1 MIVPS
6 TTIQETAMN
15 DILTTLREDPAF
27 ETLLHALN
35 KVSLLDVL
43 AEGQPIT
50 LFAPDNQAFTRINLE
65 EIMQDSSKLTD
76 ILTYHI
82 TDGEHLFDGLEDEES
97 IETRNGKNLTAHLEV
112 GQLRIDNAGLTKT
125 DIHCSN
131 GIIHVIDNVFLPQ
144 FSGWYC
150 ACC

>member
-1 MIVPS
+1 
-6 TTIQETAMN
+6 
-15 DILTTLREDPAF
+15 
-27 ETLLHALN
+27 
-35 KVSLLDVL
+35 L

>member
-1 MIVPS
+1 MK
-6 TTIQETAMN
+6 

-27 ETLLHALN
+27 ETLLHAFN
-35 KVSLLDVL
+35 KVSLLDTL
-43 AEGQPIT
+43 SEAKSIT
-50 LFAPDNQAFTRINLE
+50 LFAPDNEAFTRINLE
-65 EIMQDSSKLTD
+65 EVLQNRSKLID

-82 TDGEHLFDGLEDEES
+82 ADGEHPLDGLEDEES
-97 IETRNGKNLTAHLEV
+97 IGTRNGKNLTAHLEV
-112 GQLRIDNAGLTKT
+112 GALRIDNAGMTRT
-125 DIHCSN
+125 DIRCSN

>member
-1 MIVPS
+1 MK
-6 TTIQETAMN
+6 

-35 KVSLLDVL
+35 KVSLLDTL
-43 AEGQPIT
+43 AAAESMT

-65 EIMQDSSKLTD
+65 EILLNRTKLTD

-82 TDGEHLFDGLEDEES
+82 ADGEHPLAGLEDEEN
-97 IETRNGKNLTAHLEV
+97 IATRNGKNLTTHLEAGV
-112 GQLRIDNAGLTKT
+112 LRVDNAGLTKT
-125 DIHCSN
+125 DIRCSN
-131 GIIHVIDNVFLPQ
+131 GIIHVVDNVFLPQ

>member
-1 MIVPS
+1 MK
-6 TTIQETAMN
+6 

-35 KVSLLDVL
+35 KASLLEVL
-43 AEGQPIT
+43 AGTEKLT

-65 EIMQDSSKLTD
+65 EIQLDRSKLTD

-82 TDGEHLFDGLEDEES
+82 VDGEHPFDGLEAEEN
-97 IETRNGKNLTAHLEV
+97 IYTRNGKHLTAHLEV
-112 GQLRIDNAGLTKT
+112 GELRIDNAALTRT
-125 DIHCSN
+125 DIRCSN